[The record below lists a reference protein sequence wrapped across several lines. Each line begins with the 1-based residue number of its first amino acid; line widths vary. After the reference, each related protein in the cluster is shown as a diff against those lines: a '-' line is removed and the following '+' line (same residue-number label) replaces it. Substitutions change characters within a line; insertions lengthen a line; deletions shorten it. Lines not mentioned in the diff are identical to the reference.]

1 MTADE
6 LRSLL
11 APHGIRPVRDRGQ
24 HFLLD
29 DRVVDRMIDAA
40 AVTNGSRVL
49 EIGPGPGILTARLL
63 DAGADVVAVEIDSKL
78 RTLLA
83 SRFGAHPKFR
93 LLAGDARDFSNAMLV
108 DAFSSGIVGPYS
120 LVANLPYSIT
130 SETLRKFLLEDP
142 APAAI
147 VVMIQREVADR
158 ILAKPGDM
166 SALAVMVQA
175 MGDVTR
181 VTNVPAGAFFP
192 PPKVDSAV
200 IHIMRRPDAALLQ
213 IFGNGTPERFFAI
226 SQAAF
231 AGKRK
236 QLRNSLRSIVNDEN
250 TLNKAFLR
258 SSIAPTRRPEE
269 LSIDEWSKLA
279 AALPP
284 KI

>member
-1 MTADE
+1 MTAEE
-6 LRSLL
+6 LRALL
-11 APHGIRPVRDRGQ
+11 APHDIRPLRDRGQ

-40 AVTNGSRVL
+40 SVTDGSRVL

-63 DAGADVVAVEIDSKL
+63 DAGADVVAVEIDPKL
-78 RTLLA
+78 RALLTA
-83 SRFGAHPKFR
+83 RFGARPRFR
-93 LLAGDARDFSNAMLV
+93 LLDGDARAFTNAMLV
-108 DAFSSGIVGPYS
+108 DAFASGVAGPYS

-158 ILAKPGDM
+158 ILAKPGEM

-181 VTNVPAGAFFP
+181 VVNVPAGSFFP

-200 IHIMRRPDAALLQ
+200 IHIMRRTDAELSR
-213 IFGNGTPERFFAI
+213 IFSGATRERFLAVT
-226 SQAAF
+226 QAAF

-236 QLRNSLRSIVNDEN
+236 QLRNSLRGVVNEDSS
-250 TLNKAFLR
+250 LNEAFF
-258 SSIAPTRRPEE
+258 SSGIAPTRRPEE
-269 LSIDEWSKLA
+269 LSIEEWSRLV
-279 AALPP
+279 AALTR
-284 KI
+284 